1 MQAIVKIFAFIG
13 FVTIL
18 VYLTFRLWDYF
29 KSQSDKADKAKIRP
43 PLDYMNDVG
52 IKCPD
57 YWTYVGNG
65 KNGNYQCVN
74 TFQLHVKDPSKCYS
88 DISNKMMIFKA
99 LQEGQ
104 NWSDMSDDDR
114 TNFVKTQIASGD
126 NILNNTNR
134 CDWTNKCGAV
144 WLGVGDKC

>member
-57 YWTYVGNG
+57 YWTYVGND

-134 CDWTNKCGAV
+134 CDWTHKCGTV